1 MGRRG
6 TEMKPSDLARRIEYG
21 CEIGYRTTKVEGSL
35 RVEPINPQL
44 QAVFE
49 AAMSKLR
56 QK

>member
-1 MGRRG
+1 
-6 TEMKPSDLARRIEYG
+6 MKPSDLARRIEYG
-21 CEIGYRTTKVEGSL
+21 CEIGYRTTKVEGGL